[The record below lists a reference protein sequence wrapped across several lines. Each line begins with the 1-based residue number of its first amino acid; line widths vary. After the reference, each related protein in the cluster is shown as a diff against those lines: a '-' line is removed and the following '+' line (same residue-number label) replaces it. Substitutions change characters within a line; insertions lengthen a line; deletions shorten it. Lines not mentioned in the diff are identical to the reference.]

1 MLWNHFHLINSLI
14 IYTYWMCFERV
25 IFLSSLRFIWFFP
38 SIWLHALKAIAFFSF
53 FRPSPSSSSAFG
65 FLKFSFQ
72 TSRKTQN
79 ICAAFTVLCNT
90 IFNLVSFNLD
100 WNCLSW
106 ASCIFHCNVMLCF
119 FIKIEK
125 ISHAKGKQNFVHFIA
140 TISNFMWIEQIWW
153 TEDKSVLCFSSSKY
167 GVVVC
172 DVRWNENKSQKRI
185 IERSCF
191 DFHEIHHTNSHAALS
206 SEKPYVIDIF
216 GVLTV
221 MRSYFSFFCTNM
233 SWFRSMQ
240 LKIQCPK
247 RINYMQNRSCTL
259 DTLPILKRSN
269 MLSRISFLSSHFF
282 FIDKVAL
289 FCFSFSL
296 SSIVLCL
303 SFVARLAGLVC
314 RFLAWQ
320 HNFREL

>member
-38 SIWLHALKAIAFFSF
+38 SIWLHALKAIAFFLSF
-53 FRPSPSSSSAFG
+53 VPHLLLYLHSVFSNFLFKPAEKHKIFVQHLQFCAIQFSIWYLSISIEMSWVEQVAF
-65 FLKFSFQ
+65 F
-72 TSRKTQN
+72 
-79 ICAAFTVLCNT
+79 IA
-90 IFNLVSFNLD
+90 
-100 WNCLSW
+100 
-106 ASCIFHCNVMLCF
+106 MLCCV

-125 ISHAKGKQNFVHFIA
+125 KSHAKGKPNFVHFIA

-153 TEDKSVLCFSSSKY
+153 TEDKSVLCFSFSKY

-172 DVRWNENKSQKRI
+172 DDRWNENKSQKRI

-191 DFHEIHHTNSHAALS
+191 DFHEIHHKNSHAALS

-247 RINYMQNRSCTL
+247 RINYMQNRSCPL

-282 FIDKVAL
+282 LSIKLL
-289 FCFSFSL
+289 FFASL
-296 SSIVLCL
+296 SLFL
-303 SFVARLAGLVC
+303 RSFCVFRLWPVWLVWC
-314 RFLAWQ
+314 AVS
-320 HNFREL
+320 